1 MSEHIRSFIAVPISP
16 EVREQLRGAQDELRR
31 ADADVKWVAPE
42 NLHLTLRFLGEV
54 GEDRLGELEN
64 LAQTVAGEF
73 RPFTLE
79 LGKLSAFPSPK
90 RARVLW
96 VGPVKGED
104 RFVELMR
111 AVEEGVRRL
120 GFKPETKDPTAH
132 VTMAR
137 FRSPRDLSGLLA
149 EVEFKDVLPVE
160 VREIT
165 LMRSTLRPEGP
176 IYTPVFRVPLGGS

>member
-1 MSEHIRSFIAVPISP
+1 MRLFFCVELDEHAKNGLSRLMGRLKA
-16 EVREQLRGAQDELRR
+16 RCTA
-31 ADADVKWVAPE
+31 AKWVAPE
-42 NLHLTLRFLGEV
+42 NLHLTVRFLGEV
-54 GEDRLGELEN
+54 GEGRLGELEN
-64 LAQTVAGEF
+64 LAQTVAGKF

-96 VGPVKGED
+96 VGPVRGED

-120 GFKPETKDPTAH
+120 GFRPETKAPTAH

-137 FRSPRDLSGLLA
+137 FKTPRDLSGLLA
-149 EVEFKDVLPVE
+149 EVEFTDVLPVE

>member
-1 MSEHIRSFIAVPISP
+1 MRLFFCVELD
-16 EVREQLRGAQDELRR
+16 EQAKNGLSRLMDRLKARCPTG
-31 ADADVKWVAPE
+31 KWVAPE
-42 NLHLTLRFLGEV
+42 NLHLTVRFLGEV
-54 GEDRLGELEN
+54 GEGRLGELEN

-73 RPFTLE
+73 LPFTLE

-120 GFKPETKDPTAH
+120 GFRPETKTPTAH
-132 VTMAR
+132 VTVAR
-137 FRSPRDLSGLLA
+137 FKTPRDLSGLLA
-149 EVEFKDVLPVE
+149 EVEFEDVLPVE

>member
-1 MSEHIRSFIAVPISP
+1 MRLFFCVELDDAAKRDLGCLIEHLKPRC
-16 EVREQLRGAQDELRR
+16 G
-31 ADADVKWVAPE
+31 DAKWVAPE

-54 GEDRLGELEN
+54 GEDRLRELEN

>member
-1 MSEHIRSFIAVPISP
+1 MRLFFCVELD
-16 EVREQLRGAQDELRR
+16 EQAKNGLSRLMDRLKARCPTG
-31 ADADVKWVAPE
+31 KWVAPE
-42 NLHLTLRFLGEV
+42 NLHLTVRFLGEV
-54 GEDRLGELEN
+54 GEGRLGELEN

-73 RPFTLE
+73 LPFTLE

-120 GFKPETKDPTAH
+120 GFRPETKAPTAH

-137 FRSPRDLSGLLA
+137 FKTPRDLSGLLA

>member
-1 MSEHIRSFIAVPISP
+1 M
-16 EVREQLRGAQDELRR
+16 
-31 ADADVKWVAPE
+31 
-42 NLHLTLRFLGEV
+42 
-54 GEDRLGELEN
+54 
-64 LAQTVAGEF
+64 
-73 RPFTLE
+73 
-79 LGKLSAFPSPK
+79 
-90 RARVLW
+90 
-96 VGPVKGED
+96 
-104 RFVELMR
+104 
-111 AVEEGVRRL
+111 GV
-120 GFKPETKDPTAH
+120 KPETKDPTAH